1 MIRNETNWLQFYLNS
16 FFICVFW
23 KKIPFPPR
31 KSKPMESLPPHFITL
46 VYCYI
51 HTIQILQRYMIE
63 KNWWKIYSQP
73 RKTASPDTKSFLI
86 FCFVIFLVGE
96 PDGLMIEIQLTT
108 FNRSLGSSGG
118 WLAGGF
124 RILVGKTTVSGPDRS
139 LTASER
145 IYIIIQYA
153 RAVS

>member
-1 MIRNETNWLQFYLNS
+1 
-16 FFICVFW
+16 
-23 KKIPFPPR
+23 
-31 KSKPMESLPPHFITL
+31 
-46 VYCYI
+46 
-51 HTIQILQRYMIE
+51 MIE
-63 KNWWKIYSQP
+63 KIDEKYIHSHEKRPVQIQNLSY
-73 RKTASPDTKSFLI
+73 I
-86 FCFVIFLVGE
+86 FFVIFLVGE